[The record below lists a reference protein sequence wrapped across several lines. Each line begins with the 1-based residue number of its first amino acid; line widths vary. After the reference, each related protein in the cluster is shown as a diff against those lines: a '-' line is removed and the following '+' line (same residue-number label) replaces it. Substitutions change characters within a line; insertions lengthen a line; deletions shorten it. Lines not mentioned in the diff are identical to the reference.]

1 MLEQEVEA
9 MQDMLL
15 ARERISSRRHYRRM
29 GVVSILS
36 CVLQALLHCVNATHC
51 VLRCV
56 ADNTHESTLNDM

>member
-9 MQDMLL
+9 IQDMLL

-36 CVLQALLHCVNATHC
+36 CVLHCVNATHC
-51 VLRCV
+51 VLCCV
-56 ADNTHESTLNDM
+56 ADNTHEITLNDM